1 MRNILILVVCIALY
15 PLGAAGAENFS
26 RAKLRLADA
35 ASDACLSSCDNQ
47 NAACKRVCPT
57 TLGAPCIASC
67 DSQAQVCRQGCRS
80 K

>member
-1 MRNILILVVCIALY
+1 MRIALVLLVCIA
-15 PLGAAGAENFS
+15 GSVSRSAWGGNFS
-26 RAKLRLADA
+26 PAKLRLADA
-35 ASDACLSSCDNQ
+35 ATDACLSSCDNQ

-67 DSQAQVCRQGCRS
+67 DSQAQVCRQGCQS